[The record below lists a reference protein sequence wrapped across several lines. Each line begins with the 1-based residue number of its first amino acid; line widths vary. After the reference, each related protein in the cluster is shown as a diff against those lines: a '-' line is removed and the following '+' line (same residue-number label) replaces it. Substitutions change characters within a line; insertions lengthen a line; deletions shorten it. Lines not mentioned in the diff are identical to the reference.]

1 MYLIWCLLAST
12 FCLADPKV
20 YMGEAQRAFL
30 DWAFLHRQELG
41 TAGALKMSAAP
52 KRPKG
57 KKTQG
62 LTLKD
67 HKIILWPWWDEKK
80 REWLVVVEDAVGG
93 RGWRQMVTL
102 RPANDEDWFET
113 MTIMIRMRMMLG
125 NMIMM
130 MMMMIRMVMIDIL
143 WWSVCV
149 FVCHQKSSLPP
160 WSLL

>member
-62 LTLKD
+62 LTLND

-80 REWLVVVEDAVGG
+80 TWVIGGCGRCSWGPGVKTNGYIEAGQRWRLIWDDDQDEDDVGG
-93 RGWRQMVTL
+93 HD
-102 RPANDEDWFET
+102 NDDDDDDQDGDD
-113 MTIMIRMRMMLG
+113 IH
-125 NMIMM
+125 
-130 MMMMIRMVMIDIL
+130 IL

-149 FVCHQKSSLPP
+149 LVCHQKSSLPP